1 MKFEIKSFINGSV
14 LFSLETNSMSLCVE
28 AAVKRGANLRGANLR
43 GANLRGAYLTSA
55 NLYGADLTGADLT
68 GADLTGAN
76 LYGANL
82 RGANLYGADLTGANL
97 RGANL
102 YGANLRGANLY
113 GADLTSA
120 NENKLTLVGDRP
132 FMQIGPLGSR
142 NAHLLAFLTGGG
154 IYVRAG
160 CFWNTLAEFKK
171 AVRKTHK
178 RNVYAREYAAAI
190 ALIEAHAKEWMP
202 KKVHAPIKPVVRSKP

>member
-68 GADLTGAN
+68 GAN

-82 RGANLYGADLTGANL
+82 RGANLYGADLT
-97 RGANL
+97 
-102 YGANLRGANLY
+102 GANLRGANLY

>member
-82 RGANLYGADLTGANL
+82 RGANLYGADLT
-97 RGANL
+97 
-102 YGANLRGANLY
+102 GANLRGANLY